1 MDNLWE
7 YRSWLDDDSSVT
19 IIHVNANDP
28 RFNVTQSAVVV
39 CATDDLSLADLE
51 VLTADLRD
59 ECGWGLGHIEEFIK
73 RGGGIGASGLETLGL
88 VLGVVGDVPTILMI
102 LDKLKRKQPPVCA
115 DREEAWDK
123 ATLAVALQYATV
135 QRTSLYLKSET
146 RYSDHWQF
154 EMGLEQSS
162 DAFVVDVYGARAHLV
177 ATMIKW
183 INGDPSGRQPGA
195 DSS

>member
-7 YRSWLDDDSSVT
+7 YRSWLADDSSVT
-19 IIHVNANDP
+19 VIHVNANDP

-39 CATDDLSLADLE
+39 CATDDLSLGGLE
-51 VLTADLRD
+51 VVTADLRD
-59 ECGWGLGHIEEFIK
+59 ECGWGLGHIEEFTK

-88 VLGVVGDVPTILMI
+88 VLGVVGNVPTILMI
-102 LDKLKRKQPPVCA
+102 LDKLKRKHHPVSA

-135 QRTSLYLKSET
+135 QRASLYLKSET
-146 RYSDHWQF
+146 RYADHWQF
-154 EMGLEQSS
+154 EMGLEKSS
-162 DAFVVDVYGARAHLV
+162 DAFAVDVYAARAHLV
-177 ATMIKW
+177 ATMTKW